1 LQERLKTLDKFT
13 DSLSSNFTKTEYS
26 NHLKR
31 FRRFIS
37 DPTIE
42 QDPRLLADHI
52 IKYLVK
58 MKNEEGL
65 SYPYRQLALSAIKHY
80 YEIQTDYI
88 LNWKKIAKFLGEQ
101 NRANDIKAYER
112 EDIQK
117 LLDVAN
123 QKFKAIILTY
133 ASTGMRRT
141 PLAHLKLGDLQI

>member
-1 LQERLKTLDKFT
+1 MQVANHFLD
-13 DSLSSNFTKTEYS
+13 SISSEFTKKEYS

-31 FRRFIS
+31 FSRFASENTTI
-37 DPTIE
+37 TAIE
-42 QDPRLLADHI
+42 QDPKLLTDHI
-52 IKYLVK
+52 IKYLVR

-80 YEIQTDYI
+80 YEIQTDFI

-101 NRANDIKAYER
+101 TRANDIKAYER

-123 QKFKAIILTY
+123 QKFKAIILRLEIY
-133 ASTGMRRT
+133 VINR
-141 PLAHLKLGDLQI
+141 PLIFENSFR